1 MQDDYTIFWQ
11 NNARA
16 LVLFDDLAARMERG
30 AYDDEYLARLDTY
43 QEERPDTAH
52 FYIFAARYLAG
63 HGRYDAALPLA
74 ERAYRLRPVNYEVWK
89 LLAEIYRHVGRYLDS
104 ITMQGY
110 GYGMYEEIK
119 PQIGLPSPELL
130 PEALDR
136 LAVALGPGNYA
147 PLAPHR
153 PFYNEDGLT
162 FRRDVFVGE
171 TLLLTMPEGSD
182 RFYVGCYAENC
193 FLSEKGE
200 LLERY
205 RYDDLF
211 AQYWHHDF
219 VFDFQKARMAKDSFH
234 IEVPEGREI
243 ILPVAG
249 AHTMH
254 ECRIE
259 TASDAEDILLGKWAF
274 SNYRLG
280 ESATLT
286 SSETFAV
293 GTPILLGHD
302 PQRKKLVLN
311 ILVDGLPWAVVREH
325 FPHCMPR
332 IGAFFS
338 RGVIFDQS
346 FSTSEHTH
354 PALPAIETGRYPQR
368 IHIFNEKDSHEL
380 PLDIPTLSEQMKSL
394 GYYCAAPMASGFG
407 IYNGVMRG
415 YDRIVSASWKAA
427 SYEGANRTI
436 RQIEAFD
443 ETDQFLLLH
452 VMDVHPWDGKDFKF
466 DPTVEA
472 HLPLKDRRLAPG
484 KERTASVRLLPT
496 KVYQEEFWASLK
508 HVDRAIG
515 GLLACIADR
524 YDEDEYIVNLYS
536 DHGQST
542 FAAQALLAGGD
553 FACEMQTSTV
563 WMMRGAG
570 VPVCGIVDELTSIVD
585 IYPTL
590 GHLCGFPVPEDIDGN
605 LPAVFGGTERDVV
618 YSALTFPGQTFKLA
632 VRSKTHA
639 FRLETQ
645 DFSDEDGTV
654 DFRIAHTGI
663 YPRGHEWETGY
674 ELDSDELRRFF
685 YPRARAYVESFASN
699 GEKFPSMKRTRPEWF
714 SSK

>member
-1 MQDDYTIFWQ
+1 MQDEFNIFWQ
-11 NNARA
+11 NNDCA
-16 LVLFDDLAARMERG
+16 LALFDDLVARMERG
-30 AYDDEYLARLDTY
+30 AYDDDYLALLGAY

-63 HGRYDAALPLA
+63 HGRYDATLPLA

-89 LLAEIYRHVGRYLDS
+89 LLAEIYRHVGRYLDAM
-104 ITMQGY
+104 TMQGY
-110 GYGMYEEIK
+110 GYSIYEEIK
-119 PQIGLPSPELL
+119 PQIELPSPELL

-153 PFYNEDGLT
+153 PFYHDGALT

-171 TLLLTMPEGSD
+171 MLPLTMPEGSD
-182 RFYVGCYAENC
+182 RFYVGCYTENC

-200 LLERY
+200 ILAQY
-205 RYDDLF
+205 RHDNLF
-211 AQYWHHDF
+211 AQCWHHDF
-219 VFDFQKARMAKDSFH
+219 VFDFQKARMAQGSVH

-249 AHTMH
+249 AHTWH

-259 TASDAEDILLGKWAF
+259 TAADAEDVLLGKWAF
-274 SNYRLG
+274 SNYRLS

-286 SSETFAV
+286 ASEPFAV

-302 PQRKKLVLN
+302 PRRKKLVLN
-311 ILVDGLPWAVVREH
+311 ILVDGLSWAAARMR

-332 IGAFFS
+332 IAEFFS
-338 RGVIFDQS
+338 RGVIFDQN

-380 PLDIPTLSEQMKSL
+380 PLDIPTLSEQMKEL

-407 IYNGVMRG
+407 VYNGVMRG
-415 YDRIVSASWKAA
+415 YDRIVSTSWRLP
-427 SYEGANRTI
+427 SYEGVDRTI

-472 HLPLKDRRLAPG
+472 HLPLKDRSVAPG
-484 KERTASVRLLPT
+484 KERTASVRLPPT
-496 KVYQEEFWASLK
+496 KVYQEDFWANLRNA
-508 HVDRAIG
+508 DRSIG
-515 GLLACIADR
+515 ALLAYIADR

-536 DHGQST
+536 DHGLPCFSAEDLST
-542 FAAQALLAGGD
+542 CLDLAR
-553 FACEMQTSTV
+553 EMQTSAT

-570 VPVCGIVDELTSIVD
+570 VPQGIVADEMTSIVD

-590 GHLCGFPVPEDIDGN
+590 GHLCGFPMPADINGN
-605 LPAVFGGTERDVV
+605 LPAVFGGKERDVV

-645 DFSDEDGTV
+645 DTADEDGTV
-654 DFRIAHTGI
+654 DFRIARTGI
-663 YPRGHEWETGY
+663 YPRGHEWEDGY
-674 ELDSDELRRFF
+674 EADSAELRAFF
-685 YPRARAYVESFASN
+685 YPRARAFVEGFASN
-699 GEKFPSMKRTRPEWF
+699 GELFPSMKKT
-714 SSK
+714 

>member
-1 MQDDYTIFWQ
+1 MQDNFTIFWQ
-11 NNARA
+11 NNDRA
-16 LVLFDDLAARMERG
+16 LALFDDLAARMERG
-30 AYDDEYLARLDTY
+30 AYDDDYLALLGAY

-63 HGRYDAALPLA
+63 HGRFNAALLLA

-110 GYGMYEEIK
+110 AYGMYEEIK
-119 PQIGLPSPELL
+119 LRLELPSEAVL
-130 PEALDR
+130 PEALGK
-136 LAVALGPGNYA
+136 LALALGPGGYA

-153 PFYNEDGLT
+153 PFYGEDGLT

-171 TLLLTMPEGSD
+171 TIPLTMPEGSD
-182 RFYVGCYAENC
+182 RFYVGCYAEKC
-193 FLSEKGE
+193 FLSEKGDMMMH
-200 LLERY
+200 Y

-211 AQYWHHDF
+211 AQYGHHDF
-219 VFDFQKARMAKDSFH
+219 TFDFQKAREARGTVR
-234 IEVPEGREI
+234 IEVPEGREVVV
-243 ILPVAG
+243 PVAG
-249 AHTMH
+249 SHVLQ
-254 ECRIE
+254 ECTIATPSATE
-259 TASDAEDILLGKWAF
+259 NLLLGQWAF
-274 SNYRLG
+274 SNFRL
-280 ESATLT
+280 SQTATLT
-286 SSETFAV
+286 SNDTFAV
-293 GTPILLGHD
+293 GTPILLGHSLR
-302 PQRKKLVLN
+302 RKKLVLN
-311 ILVDGLPWAVVREH
+311 ILVDALSWAAARTR
-325 FPHCMPR
+325 FPACMPR
-332 IGAFFS
+332 IAEFFS
-338 RGVIFDQS
+338 RGGIFDQN

-380 PLDIPTLSEQMKSL
+380 PLDIPTLSEQMQRL

-427 SYEGANRTI
+427 SYEGVDRTI
-436 RQIEAFD
+436 RQIEAFE

-472 HLPLKDRRLAPG
+472 RLALKDRRIAPG

-496 KVYQEEFWASLK
+496 KVYQEEFWASLRN
-508 HVDRAIG
+508 VDRNIG
-515 GLLACIADR
+515 ALLSYIADR

-536 DHGQST
+536 DHGLPY
-542 FAAQALLAGGD
+542 FGAADVCTRFDLAR
-553 FACEMQTSTV
+553 EVQTSAI

-570 VPVCGIVDELTSIVD
+570 VPACGIVDELTSIVD

-590 GHLCGFPVPEDIDGN
+590 GHLCGFPVPEDVDGN
-605 LPAVFGGTERDVV
+605 LPAVFGGRERDVV

-645 DFSDEDGTV
+645 DTADEDGTV
-654 DFRIAHTGI
+654 DFRIARTGI
-663 YPRGHEWETGY
+663 YPRGHEWEDGY
-674 ELDSDELRRFF
+674 EADSAELRAFF
-685 YPRARAYVESFASN
+685 YPRARAFVEGFASN
-699 GEKFPSMKRTRPEWF
+699 GELFPSMKKT
-714 SSK
+714 